1 MKNPEIVQ
9 IETSR
14 LILNSKNPRKNDDA
28 VDTVAKSIE
37 KYGFKNPIIA
47 DKNFVVYCGNT
58 RLKAAKKL
66 KLQTVPVI
74 IADDL
79 TPDQI
84 REYALIDNKSNEIA
98 EWDTE
103 LLAQELEELDL
114 SDFDLDWRLP
124 TDIANNEITE
134 DEAPEVDKENEPITK
149 LGDIWQLGR
158 HRLICGDSTDKATV
172 ERLMDGEKADLYLTD
187 PPYNVNYT
195 DGQENERKI
204 LNDHFDTDEEC
215 GEKLWL
221 PTFINAREVSN
232 DCCSVYCFMPQGGT
246 HMMMMMMMMSKA
258 GWQVKHELIWLKQ
271 SIVLNRADYNYQHE
285 PFLYGWNKT
294 HKFYGKGKFKNT
306 SVWQIDRPTKS
317 KEHPTMKPVELFAE
331 IINNATKKDDIVLDT
346 FCGSGTSFIA
356 CEQLERTCYGL
367 ELDPKYCD
375 VIIKRYENFTRQKA
389 VLVNGKTTN

>member
-1 MKNPEIVQ
+1 MIKI
-9 IETSR
+9 
-14 LILNSKNPRKNDDA
+14 
-28 VDTVAKSIE
+28 IE
-37 KYGFKNPIIA
+37 KKVTDLVPYENNARINDGAVEAVANSIKEFGIKNPIIIDRDNVIVCGHTRIKA
-47 DKNFVVYCGNT
+47 CEKLGIEKVPCVV
-58 RLKAAKKL
+58 
-66 KLQTVPVI
+66 
-74 IADDL
+74 ADDL
-79 TPDQI
+79 TDEQI
-84 REYALIDNKSNEIA
+84 KAFRIADNSTAQIA
-98 EWDTE
+98 EWDLE
-103 LLAQELEELDL
+103 KLQAELENIDMDMVQFGLQEQ
-114 SDFDLDWRLP
+114 
-124 TDIANNEITE
+124 IAEIEKEFEKEVQE
-134 DEAPEVDKENEPITK
+134 DEVPEVDEEHEPICK

-221 PTFINAREVSN
+221 PTFINAREASN

-246 HMMMMMMMMSKA
+246 HMMMMMMMSKA

-375 VIIKRYENFTRQKA
+375 VIIKRYETLTNKKA
-389 VLVNGKTTN
+389 IKMEE